1 MRRQAPGEFWPT
13 YSAFANSFGGTI
25 VLGLTEDPRDRR
37 RLVPT
42 GVGDPE
48 KIIRDLWDQANN
60 PQKVNVYLLSEDD
73 VRIED
78 EDGRRLV
85 EVTVPRAE
93 RRKRPVYIN
102 ESMNSGTYRR
112 NGEGDYHCSVTEV
125 AEMLRDSR
133 EELMDSALCTE
144 VLVRDLDRE
153 TIDSYRTMMANIG
166 GGASLEQG
174 AAGRVPQAHR
184 DSPFRRDRDAETD
197 DSGRPHVWTRL
208 LHSARTPRVHAGLSR
223 VSRRR
228 ERLGL
233 QDDHRHQGMGGKP
246 VRILHVRVQPPE
258 LERPVRVDDN
268 DKLRAEREAVLNAIV
283 HADYKGSWGVRVEL
297 RPGSLTVRNP
307 GTFHIPVALA
317 ERSGHSDPRN
327 RLVMKMFALAGLLER
342 AGSGIYRMVGA
353 CRETGLGD
361 SEFTEGIDP
370 ATVTVRM
377 AIANIP
383 GTEIGCTGGDRPMV
397 LGFIASRDTARSGR
411 LSRPRSCLL
420 APCPGGSGS

>member
-60 PQKVNVYLLSEDD
+60 PQKVNVNLLSEDD

-166 GGASLEQG
+166 GEHPWNKEPQDEFLRLIGTARFDETGTLRPTIAGVLMFGRDYSIVRELPAYMLDYLEYPDDGNDWAFRMTTDTREWAGNLFGFYMYVSNRLNWNGRCASTTTTSSG
-174 AAGRVPQAHR
+174 PR
-184 DSPFRRDRDAETD
+184 
-197 DSGRPHVWTRL
+197 GRP
-208 LHSARTPRVHAGLSR
+208 SSTPSSTPTTKGAG
-223 VSRRR
+223 V
-228 ERLGL
+228 
-233 QDDHRHQGMGGKP
+233 
-246 VRILHVRVQPPE
+246 
-258 LERPVRVDDN
+258 
-268 DKLRAEREAVLNAIV
+268 
-283 HADYKGSWGVRVEL
+283 
-297 RPGSLTVRNP
+297 
-307 GTFHIPVALA
+307 
-317 ERSGHSDPRN
+317 
-327 RLVMKMFALAGLLER
+327 
-342 AGSGIYRMVGA
+342 
-353 CRETGLGD
+353 
-361 SEFTEGIDP
+361 
-370 ATVTVRM
+370 
-377 AIANIP
+377 
-383 GTEIGCTGGDRPMV
+383 
-397 LGFIASRDTARSGR
+397 
-411 LSRPRSCLL
+411 
-420 APCPGGSGS
+420 